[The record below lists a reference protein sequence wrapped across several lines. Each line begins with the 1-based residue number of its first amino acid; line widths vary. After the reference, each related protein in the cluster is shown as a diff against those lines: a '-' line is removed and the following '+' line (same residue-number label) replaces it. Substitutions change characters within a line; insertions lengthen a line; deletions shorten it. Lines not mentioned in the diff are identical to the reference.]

1 MGSPL
6 PLSPSLKGRED
17 YHPSPLTGEVKVRVK
32 RRPLRESSMRLKNKV
47 VIVTGAGSGLGRA
60 TALLFAREGA
70 KVVVAANRD
79 KDGEQTI
86 KSIKE
91 AGGEAILVRVDVTM
105 AVDLENAVK
114 AAVDKYGK
122 LDIMLNNAGT
132 PGPGKLIADITEEE
146 WNQVISVNLTG
157 VFLGTKYA
165 IPEMLKGGG
174 GAIINVSSVAA
185 LSPRRY
191 TGAYSA
197 AKAAVIQ
204 LTKVTALEYARKNIR
219 VNCIL
224 PGPIDTPFFTKV
236 SGADPAKIAIFK
248 EMVRNE
254 VPLGRFAQPEEIARV
269 ALFLASDEASYI
281 TGAAFAADGG
291 QLLV

>member
-1 MGSPL
+1 
-6 PLSPSLKGRED
+6 
-17 YHPSPLTGEVKVRVK
+17 
-32 RRPLRESSMRLKNKV
+32 MRLKGKV
-47 VIVTGAGSGLGRA
+47 AIITGAGSGLGRA
-60 TALLFAREGA
+60 TAVLFAREGA
-70 KVVVAANRD
+70 KVVVTAN
-79 KDGEQTI
+79 KENDGQQTV
-86 KSIKE
+86 KSIKG
-91 AGGEAILVRVDVTM
+91 AGGDAILVRVDVTR
-105 AVDLENAVK
+105 AINVEKAVK

-122 LDIMLNNAGT
+122 LDILINNAGM
-132 PGPGKLIADITEEE
+132 PGPGKPIADITEEE
-146 WNQVISVNLTG
+146 WNRVVSVNLTG

-174 GAIINVSSVAA
+174 GVIINVSSVAA
-185 LSPRRY
+185 ISPRRY

-224 PGPIDTPFFTKV
+224 PGPIDTPFFSKV
-236 SGADPAKIAIFK
+236 AGADPAKIAAFK
-248 EMVRNE
+248 ESVRNE

-269 ALFLASDEASYI
+269 ALFLASDDASYI

>member
-1 MGSPL
+1 
-6 PLSPSLKGRED
+6 
-17 YHPSPLTGEVKVRVK
+17 
-32 RRPLRESSMRLKNKV
+32 MRLKGKV
-47 VIVTGAGSGLGRA
+47 AIITGAGSGLGRA
-60 TALLFAREGA
+60 TATLFAKEGA
-70 KVVVAANRD
+70 KVVVAANSE
-79 KDGEQTI
+79 KDGEQTV
-86 KSIKE
+86 KAIKE
-91 AGGEAILVRVDVTM
+91 AGGDAILVRVDVTK
-105 AVDLENAVK
+105 ASDLEKAVK
-114 AAVDKYGK
+114 AAMDKYGK
-122 LDIMLNNAGT
+122 LDIMFNNAGT
-132 PGPGKLIADITEEE
+132 PGPGKMIADITEEE
-146 WNQVISVNLTG
+146 WNRVLSVNLTG

-174 GAIINVSSVAA
+174 GVIINTSSVAGV
-185 LSPRRY
+185 SPRRY

-204 LTKVTALEYARKNIR
+204 LTRITALEYARKNIR

-224 PGPIDTPFFTKV
+224 PGPIDTPFFSKIA
-236 SGADPAKIAIFK
+236 GGDPEKIAIFK

-281 TGAAFAADGG
+281 TGAAFAVDGG

>member
-1 MGSPL
+1 
-6 PLSPSLKGRED
+6 
-17 YHPSPLTGEVKVRVK
+17 
-32 RRPLRESSMRLKNKV
+32 MRLKGKV
-47 VIVTGAGSGLGRA
+47 AIITGAGSGLGKA
-60 TALLFAREGA
+60 AALLFAREGA
-70 KVVVAANRD
+70 KVVVAANRE
-79 KDGEQTI
+79 KEGEQTVSAI
-86 KSIKE
+86 K
-91 AGGEAILVRVDVTM
+91 AGGGDAIFVGVDVTR
-105 AVDLENAVK
+105 ASDLEK
-114 AAVDKYGK
+114 AIKTAVDKYGK
-122 LDIMLNNAGT
+122 LDIMFNNAGT

-146 WNQVISVNLTG
+146 WNRVLSVNLTG

-174 GAIINVSSVAA
+174 GIIINTSSVAGV
-185 LSPRRY
+185 SPRRY

-204 LTKVTALEYARKNIR
+204 LTRITALEYARKNIR

-236 SGADPAKIAIFK
+236 AGGDPEKIAIFK

>member
-1 MGSPL
+1 
-6 PLSPSLKGRED
+6 
-17 YHPSPLTGEVKVRVK
+17 
-32 RRPLRESSMRLKNKV
+32 MRLKGKV
-47 VIVTGAGSGLGRA
+47 AVITGAGSGLGRA
-60 TALLFAREGA
+60 SAILFAGEGA
-70 KVVVAANRD
+70 KVIVAAHRE
-79 KDGEQTI
+79 KDGEETLR
-86 KSIKE
+86 SIKE
-91 AGGEAILVRVDVTM
+91 GGGDAILVRVDVTK
-105 AVDLENAVK
+105 ATDLEHAIK
-114 AAVDKYGK
+114 AAMDKYGK

-146 WNQVISVNLTG
+146 WNRVISVNLTG
-157 VFLGTKYA
+157 VFLGTKCA

-174 GAIINVSSVAA
+174 GVIINVSSVAA
-185 LSPRRY
+185 VSPRRY
-191 TGAYSA
+191 AGAYAA

-236 SGADPAKIAIFK
+236 AGGDPEKIAIFK
-248 EMVRNE
+248 EIVRNE

>member
-1 MGSPL
+1 
-6 PLSPSLKGRED
+6 
-17 YHPSPLTGEVKVRVK
+17 
-32 RRPLRESSMRLKNKV
+32 MRLKGKV
-47 VIVTGAGSGLGRA
+47 AIISGAGSGLGRA
-60 TALLFAREGA
+60 TAILFAREGA
-70 KVVVAANRD
+70 RIVVAANRE
-79 KDGEQTI
+79 KDGEQTV

-91 AGGEAILVRVDVTM
+91 VGGDAILVRVDVTK
-105 AVDLENAVK
+105 ASDLEKAVK
-114 AAVDKYGK
+114 AAMDKYGK

-132 PGPGKLIADITEEE
+132 PGPGKMIADITEEE
-146 WNQVISVNLTG
+146 WNRVLSVNLTG

-174 GAIINVSSVAA
+174 GVIINTSSVAGV
-185 LSPRRY
+185 SPRRY

-204 LTKVTALEYARKNIR
+204 LTRITALEYARKNIR

-224 PGPIDTPFFTKV
+224 PGPIDTPFFSKV
-236 SGADPAKIAIFK
+236 AGGDPEKIAKFK

-254 VPLGRFAQPEEIARV
+254 VPLGRFAQPEEIAQV

-281 TGAAFAADGG
+281 TGAAFAVDGG

>member
-1 MGSPL
+1 
-6 PLSPSLKGRED
+6 
-17 YHPSPLTGEVKVRVK
+17 
-32 RRPLRESSMRLKNKV
+32 MRLPDKV
-47 VIVTGAGSGLGRA
+47 AIITGAGSGLGRA
-60 TALLFAREGA
+60 AAVLFAREGA
-70 KVVVAANRD
+70 KVVVAANRE
-79 KDGEQTI
+79 KDGEQTV
-86 KSIKE
+86 KLIKE
-91 AGGEAILVRVDVTM
+91 GGGDAILVRVDVTNSPD
-105 AVDLENAVK
+105 VEKAVK
-114 AAVDKYGK
+114 AAVHKYGK
-122 LDIMLNNAGT
+122 LDIMFNNAGT

-146 WNQVISVNLTG
+146 WNRVISVNLTG

-174 GAIINVSSVAA
+174 GVIINVSSVAGV
-185 LSPRRY
+185 SPRRY
-191 TGAYSA
+191 TGAYST
-197 AKAAVIQ
+197 AKSGVIQ

-236 SGADPAKIAIFK
+236 AGGDPEKIAIFK

>member
-1 MGSPL
+1 
-6 PLSPSLKGRED
+6 
-17 YHPSPLTGEVKVRVK
+17 
-32 RRPLRESSMRLKNKV
+32 MRLQGKV
-47 VIVTGAGSGLGRA
+47 AVITGAGSGLGRA
-60 TALLFAREGA
+60 SAILFAKEGA
-70 KVVVAANRD
+70 KVVAAASRE
-79 KDGEQTI
+79 KDGEQTV
-86 KSIKE
+86 SLIKE
-91 AGGEAILVRVDVTM
+91 SGGDAILARVDVTR
-105 AVDLENAVK
+105 ATDVEKAVK

-132 PGPGKLIADITEEE
+132 PGPGKLIADLTEDE
-146 WNQVISVNLTG
+146 WQRVISVNLTG

-165 IPEMLKGGG
+165 VPEMLKDGGG
-174 GAIINVSSVAA
+174 VIINISSVAA
-185 LSPRRY
+185 LLPRRY

-197 AKAAVIQ
+197 AKAGVIQ
-204 LTKVTALEYARKNIR
+204 LTRVTALEYARKHIR

-236 SGADPAKIAIFK
+236 AGGDPDRIAIFK
-248 EMVRNE
+248 EQVRNQ
-254 VPLGRFAQPEEIARV
+254 VPLGRFAKPEEIAQV

>member
-1 MGSPL
+1 
-6 PLSPSLKGRED
+6 
-17 YHPSPLTGEVKVRVK
+17 
-32 RRPLRESSMRLKNKV
+32 MRLKGKV
-47 VIVTGAGSGLGRA
+47 AIITGAGSGLGKA
-60 TALLFAREGA
+60 SALLFAREGA
-70 KVVVAANRD
+70 KVVVAANRE
-79 KDGEQTI
+79 KEGEQTVR
-86 KSIKE
+86 SIK
-91 AGGEAILVRVDVTM
+91 AASGDAIFTRVDITS
-105 AVDLENAVK
+105 ASDLEKAIK

-122 LDIMLNNAGT
+122 LDIMFNNAGT

-146 WNQVISVNLTG
+146 WNRVLAVNLTG

-174 GAIINVSSVAA
+174 GVIINTSSVAA
-185 LSPRRY
+185 VSPRRY
-191 TGAYSA
+191 AGAYAA

-236 SGADPAKIAIFK
+236 AGGDADKMAAFK
-248 EMVRNE
+248 EKVRNE
-254 VPLGRFAQPEEIARV
+254 VPIGRFAQPEEIAQV

>member
-1 MGSPL
+1 MGL
-6 PLSPSLKGRED
+6 PG
-17 YHPSPLTGEVKVRVK
+17 KVA
-32 RRPLRESSMRLKNKV
+32 
-47 VIVTGAGSGLGRA
+47 IITGAGSGLGRA
-60 TALLFAREGA
+60 TAIIFAKEDA
-70 KVVVAANRD
+70 KVVVAANKER
-79 KDGEQTI
+79 DGEQTV

-91 AGGEAILVRVDVTM
+91 AGGDAILVQIDVTK
-105 AVDLENAVK
+105 ASDLEKAVK
-114 AAVDKYGK
+114 AAVARYGK
-122 LDIMLNNAGT
+122 LDIMFNNAGT

-146 WNQVISVNLTG
+146 WNRVVSVNLTG

-165 IPEMLKGGG
+165 IPDMLKCGGG
-174 GAIINVSSVAA
+174 VIINVSSVAGV
-185 LSPRRY
+185 SPRRY
-191 TGAYSA
+191 TGAYAA

-204 LTKVTALEYARKNIR
+204 LTRVTALEYARKNIR

-224 PGPIDTPFFTKV
+224 PGPIDTPFFSKV
-236 SGADPAKIAIFK
+236 AGGDPEKIAIFK

-269 ALFLASDEASYI
+269 ALFLASDDASYI

>member
-1 MGSPL
+1 
-6 PLSPSLKGRED
+6 
-17 YHPSPLTGEVKVRVK
+17 
-32 RRPLRESSMRLKNKV
+32 MRLKGKV
-47 VIVTGAGSGLGRA
+47 AIITGAGSGLGRA
-60 TALLFAREGA
+60 AAVLFAGEGA
-70 KVVVAANRD
+70 KVVVAANRE
-79 KDGEQTI
+79 KDGEQTV
-86 KSIKE
+86 KSVKG
-91 AGGEAILVRVDVTM
+91 AGGDAIFARVDVTK
-105 AVDLENAVK
+105 AADVENAVK
-114 AAVDKYGK
+114 AAVTRYGK

-174 GAIINVSSVAA
+174 GVIINVSSVAA

-191 TGAYSA
+191 TGAYAA

-204 LTKVTALEYARKNIR
+204 LTRVTALEYARKNIR

-224 PGPIDTPFFTKV
+224 PGPIDTPFFTKIA
-236 SGADPAKIAIFK
+236 GGDPEKIAIFK

-254 VPLGRFAQPEEIARV
+254 VPLGRFAQAEEIAQV

>member
-1 MGSPL
+1 
-6 PLSPSLKGRED
+6 
-17 YHPSPLTGEVKVRVK
+17 
-32 RRPLRESSMRLKNKV
+32 MRLKDKV
-47 VIVTGAGSGLGRA
+47 AIITGAGSGLGRA
-60 TALLFAREGA
+60 AALLFSREGA
-70 KVVVAANRD
+70 KVVVAANRE
-79 KDGEQTI
+79 KDGKQTV
-86 KSIKE
+86 KLIKE
-91 AGGEAILVRVDVTM
+91 ASGEAILVQVDVTSAIDVEK
-105 AVDLENAVK
+105 AVRTAVE
-114 AAVDKYGK
+114 KYGK
-122 LDIMLNNAGT
+122 LDIMFNNAGT

-146 WNQVISVNLTG
+146 WNRVISVNLTG

-174 GAIINVSSVAA
+174 GVIINVSSVAA

-191 TGAYSA
+191 TAAYSA

-204 LTKVTALEYARKNIR
+204 LTRVTALEYARKNIR

-224 PGPIDTPFFTKV
+224 PGPIDTPFFSKV
-236 SGADPAKIAIFK
+236 AGSDPEKIAAFK
-248 EMVRNE
+248 EKVLKE
-254 VPLGRFAQPEEIARV
+254 VPMGRFAQPEEIARV

>member
-1 MGSPL
+1 
-6 PLSPSLKGRED
+6 
-17 YHPSPLTGEVKVRVK
+17 
-32 RRPLRESSMRLKNKV
+32 MRLKGKV
-47 VIVTGAGSGLGRA
+47 AIITGAGSGLGRA
-60 TALLFAREGA
+60 AALLFAREGA
-70 KVVVAANRD
+70 KVVVAANRE
-79 KDGEQTI
+79 KDGEQTV

-91 AGGEAILVRVDVTM
+91 AGGDAILVRVDVTK
-105 AVDLENAVK
+105 ASDLEKAVK
-114 AAVDKYGK
+114 AAMDKYGK

-146 WNQVISVNLTG
+146 WNRALSVNLTG

-174 GAIINVSSVAA
+174 GVIINTSSVAGV
-185 LSPRRY
+185 SPRRY

-204 LTKVTALEYARKNIR
+204 LTRITALEYARKNIR

-236 SGADPAKIAIFK
+236 AGGDPEKIAIFK

-254 VPLGRFAQPEEIARV
+254 VPLGRFARPEEIAQV

>member
-1 MGSPL
+1 
-6 PLSPSLKGRED
+6 
-17 YHPSPLTGEVKVRVK
+17 
-32 RRPLRESSMRLKNKV
+32 MRLKDKV
-47 VIVTGAGSGLGRA
+47 AIITGAGSGLGKA
-60 TALLFAREGA
+60 AAILFAREGA
-70 KVVVAANRD
+70 KVVVAAHRE
-79 KDGEQTI
+79 KDGEQTV
-86 KSIKE
+86 KSIEK
-91 AGGEAILVRVDVTM
+91 AGGDAILARVDVTK
-105 AVDLENAVK
+105 ASDVEKVVK
-114 AAVDKYGK
+114 TAVDKYGR

-132 PGPGKLIADITEEE
+132 PGPGKLTADITEEE
-146 WNQVISVNLTG
+146 WSRVIAVNLTS

-174 GAIINVSSVAA
+174 GVIINVSSVAGV
-185 LSPRRY
+185 SPRRY
-191 TGAYSA
+191 TGAYAA

-204 LTKVTALEYARKNIR
+204 LTRVTALEYARKNIR

-236 SGADPAKIAIFK
+236 AGGDPEKIAIFK

-254 VPLGRFAQPEEIARV
+254 VPLGRFARPEEIARV
-269 ALFLASDEASYI
+269 ALFLASDDASYI

>member
-1 MGSPL
+1 
-6 PLSPSLKGRED
+6 
-17 YHPSPLTGEVKVRVK
+17 
-32 RRPLRESSMRLKNKV
+32 MRLPGKV
-47 VIVTGAGSGLGRA
+47 AIITGAGSGLGRA
-60 TALLFAREGA
+60 AAILFAREGA
-70 KVVVAANRD
+70 KVVVAANRE
-79 KDGEQTI
+79 KDGEQTV

-91 AGGEAILVRVDVTM
+91 AGGDAILVRVDVTK
-105 AVDLENAVK
+105 ATDLEKAVK
-114 AAVDKYGK
+114 AAIDKYGK

-146 WNQVISVNLTG
+146 WNRVIAVNLTG

-174 GAIINVSSVAA
+174 GVIINVSSVAGV
-185 LSPRRY
+185 SPRRY
-191 TGAYSA
+191 TGAYGA
-197 AKAAVIQ
+197 AKAAVVQ
-204 LTKVTALEYARKNIR
+204 LTRVTALEYARKNIR
-219 VNCIL
+219 ANCIL

-236 SGADPAKIAIFK
+236 AGGDPEKIAIFK

-254 VPLGRFAQPEEIARV
+254 VPLGRFAQPEEISRV

>member
-1 MGSPL
+1 
-6 PLSPSLKGRED
+6 
-17 YHPSPLTGEVKVRVK
+17 
-32 RRPLRESSMRLKNKV
+32 MRLKEKV
-47 VIVTGAGSGLGRA
+47 AIITGAGSGLGRA
-60 TALLFAREGA
+60 AALLFAREGA
-70 KVVVAANRD
+70 KVVVAANRE
-79 KDGEQTI
+79 KDGVETV
-86 KSIKE
+86 KSIIE
-91 AGGEAILVRVDVTM
+91 SGGEAIFVKVDVTT
-105 AVDLENAVK
+105 AADVEKAVK
-114 AAVDKYGK
+114 SAIEKYGK
-122 LDIMLNNAGT
+122 LDIMFNNAGT

-146 WNQVISVNLTG
+146 WNRVLSINLTG

-174 GAIINVSSVAA
+174 GVIINISSVAA

-191 TGAYSA
+191 TGAYAA

-236 SGADPAKIAIFK
+236 ADGDPEKIAAFK
-248 EMVRNE
+248 EKVRNE
-254 VPLGRFAQPEEIARV
+254 VPLGRFAQPEEIAQV

-281 TGAAFAADGG
+281 TGAAFVADGG